1 MNNNRPRPRHQS
13 TKTILLL
20 FLLLTAAP
28 VARASDEGEGKAAA
42 RSIGG
47 MVYYTNNTP
56 EDNAFLVELFDSKRR
71 RVSVKWTEGQTG
83 RFEFKGLKAGRY
95 YLQVSASPRCLL
107 QYEVDAREKQPERLR
122 VFGDADCGRAKVEG
136 LPKPRPVPRDRQ
148 R

>member
-1 MNNNRPRPRHQS
+1 MSEGWRRRLKRIVLS
-13 TKTILLL
+13 S
-20 FLLLTAAP
+20 LLLTAALCV
-28 VARASDEGEGKAAA
+28 VARASGEGESKSAA

-47 MVYYTNNTP
+47 IVYYTNNAP

-71 RVSVKWTEGQTG
+71 RVAVKWTEGQTG

-107 QYEVDAREKQPERLR
+107 QYEVDARKQQPERLR

-136 LPKPRPVPRDRQ
+136 LPRPHPVPRDKQ